1 VKVDV
6 APDVLARYVGRYEL
20 APGQVFELTLVE
32 GQLQLRLGD
41 QPRFPLFAE
50 SATKFFLEAVDAQ
63 VSFVLDAD
71 GRPTSLV
78 LHQGGRDLPAPKIE

>member
-1 VKVDV
+1 
-6 APDVLARYVGRYEL
+6 VLARYVGRYEL

-50 SATKFFLEAVDAQ
+50 SSTKFFLEAVDAQ

-78 LHQGGRDLPAPKIE
+78 LHQGGRDLPAPRVE